1 MNLKTST
8 YSKRG
13 LTLYSYEKEYRR
25 AYLSSQKN
33 LETAQKQERELLL
46 QSYMEPRTNTSS
58 PVPSQHRRKQQMELS
73 KEEKE
78 INASSDVTR
87 ALRRTHDMMAAELSR
102 SQFAQETL
110 NESTAALA
118 NLSESY
124 NTLDSLLSSSRNLLG
139 TLLRS
144 QKSDTWYLE
153 TAFYVLA
160 VTIAWLIFRRLLYGP
175 LWWLMW
181 FPMKIFIRSW
191 IGVFTAMGL
200 FGGSSVTVSSVIAGA
215 GRETLM
221 HNSGTRNPQATISGM
236 RAPSVNVGG
245 GGRGAPMRPTDEPRR
260 SVSESSGE
268 SVSEQVGRV
277 IDESQN
283 DPVPDHGQ
291 VDGNT
296 EGKTEDKP
304 NPKKRMWEEEKEA
317 VKEEQRKKDE
327 L

>member
-1 MNLKTST
+1 MTLEPFICS
-8 YSKRG
+8 RHG
-13 LTLYSYEKEYRR
+13 LTFRSYEKEYRR
-25 AYLSSQKN
+25 AYLSSQRN
-33 LETAQKQERELLL
+33 LEIAQKQERELLL
-46 QSYMEPRTNTSS
+46 QSYMEPRTNTFS

-78 INASSDVTR
+78 VNASSDVTR
-87 ALRRTHDMMAAELSR
+87 ALRRTHEMMAAELSR

-110 NESTAALA
+110 SESTAALA

-124 NTLDSLLSSSRNLLG
+124 NTLDSLLSSSKNLLG

-160 VTIAWLIFRRLLYGP
+160 VTIAWLVFRRLLYGP

-191 IGVFTAMGL
+191 IGVFTANGL
-200 FGGSSVTVSSVIAGA
+200 FGGSSLAASSASAGV
-215 GRETLM
+215 GRETVM
-221 HNSGTRNPQATISGM
+221 HNSGTRTARATVSGM

-260 SVSESSGE
+260 SVPESSGE
-268 SVSEQVGRV
+268 SVSEQVGRI

-283 DPVPDHGQ
+283 EPVPDQ
-291 VDGNT
+291 VQAEGNI
-296 EGKTEDKP
+296 EELNEDKP

-317 VKEEQRKKDE
+317 AKEEQRKDE